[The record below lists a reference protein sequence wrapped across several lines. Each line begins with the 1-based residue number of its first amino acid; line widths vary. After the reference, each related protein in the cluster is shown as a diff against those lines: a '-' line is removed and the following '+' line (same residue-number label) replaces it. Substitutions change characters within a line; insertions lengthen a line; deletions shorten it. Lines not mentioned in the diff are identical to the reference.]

1 MSHDHTSVIE
11 IQTLLKLKVGER
23 THEALDKLLT
33 EPVSPLWIQPSID
46 QLFSHAEAEHFRN
59 TTSGETSRN
68 SSGQGLKNF

>member
-1 MSHDHTSVIE
+1 MSHDHTSLIE

-33 EPVSPLWIQPSID
+33 EPVSSLWIQPSID

-59 TTSGETSRN
+59 TTSGETSRS